1 MAHAGGTSA
10 RAHRL
15 IAFAAVLLLAVATAL
30 AFARVFLGSSTTLKL
45 VAVAVAAA
53 LIAVALE
60 RRSLLLATVVSAIG
74 LALAIGLFVFPDTTW
89 YGLPTMDTLRAAGDA
104 AALVGEQAR
113 IQAAP
118 AEPIPPLLLAAVVS
132 LWAAVFSAHALAF
145 RAGSPLLGLIPPVAL
160 VAFSDSVLEQFVKPL
175 YGVLF
180 LAAALLVVFADG
192 LARVQGW
199 GPVWSSA
206 RRGVASFAGR
216 RARGLA
222 LTALGAAT
230 LAPIFIPGFGSRAL
244 IDLGSGSQDT
254 ISIDPFV
261 SIQAELTDR
270 KQVEVLRV
278 TADRP
283 TYIRLF
289 ALPRFDGVSFR
300 LAEPRAEGIVVS
312 EDGAVPLPFE
322 SEDVSGL
329 TQPVDIEVVRPSA
342 QEWLPVPYPVTRID
356 VPGRTVRF
364 DRTTAST
371 YLDRPLERGDTYHV
385 TAQTVMPTADQL
397 RAVQD
402 NTAPLDGGAYTALP
416 PEMPDRIHEIAVELT
431 ADQDNRFDRVKAIE
445 GYLRDTSIF
454 SYDPRTELSGGT
466 NSILQFLEETR
477 AGFCQQFSFT
487 MAVLLREL
495 EIDSRIV
502 VGFSA
507 GTLGSPGG
515 PYSVMSDQAHSWVEV
530 YFEGYGWLP
539 FEPTPTRNNP
549 NAQYVESDVVCGGPE
564 CGDGGLPFDPST
576 GSREGGF
583 GQVPDRVDTDPR
595 LVPRTDPGPLGS
607 LAPVDDEPFVT
618 APRVLLAAAIAGA
631 LFLLLV
637 PPIRALRR
645 RSRLR
650 KAAHEPRR
658 LILVTYEQFVERA
671 TGLGLGRAPGQTF
684 EEYRRKVAGTGYLSD
699 GHLDRLTR
707 LATSAAYSPH
717 EPDAEQAAEAG
728 DAADVAI
735 KEIRQAVGPSRWFVA
750 LYRRR

>member
-1 MAHAGGTSA
+1 MAHAAGTSA

-15 IAFAAVLLLAVATAL
+15 IALAAVVLLAVATAL
-30 AFARVFLGSSTTLKL
+30 AFGRVFFGTATTLKL
-45 VAVAVAAA
+45 LAVAVAAG
-53 LIAVALE
+53 LLAVALE
-60 RRSLLLATVVSAIG
+60 RRGLLLATVVSAIG
-74 LALAIGLFVFPDTTW
+74 LVVAIGLFVFPETTW

-222 LTALGAAT
+222 LTALGAAA

-244 IDLGSGSQDT
+244 IDLGSVSPDT

-261 SIQAELTDR
+261 SIQAELTAR
-270 KQVEVLRV
+270 KRVEVLRV

-289 ALPRFDGVSFR
+289 SLPRFDGVSFQLDDSR
-300 LAEPRAEGIVVS
+300 EPVVVP
-312 EDGAVPLPFE
+312 ENGEVPLPFE
-322 SEDVSGL
+322 AEDVGGL
-329 TQPVDIEVVRPSA
+329 TQDVEIEVIRPSQ
-342 QEWLPVPYPVTRID
+342 QEWLPVPFPVTRID
-356 VPGRTVRF
+356 VADRTVRF
-364 DRTTAST
+364 DRASAST
-371 YLDRPLERGDTYHV
+371 FLDRPLEKGDVYRV
-385 TAQTVMPTADQL
+385 TAQSVSPTADQL
-397 RAVQD
+397 RAVE
-402 NTAPLDGGAYTALP
+402 NNVPLAGGRYVALP
-416 PEMPDRIHEIAVELT
+416 PDMPGRIHEIATDLT
-431 ADQDNRFDRVKAIE
+431 ADQDTRFDKVKAIE
-445 GYLRDTSIF
+445 DYLRSPEF
-454 SYDPRTELSGGT
+454 LYDPGTQLRGGS
-466 NSILQFLEETR
+466 NSILQFLDETK
-477 AGFCQQFSFT
+477 AGFCQQFSFS
-487 MAVLLREL
+487 MAVLLRDL
-495 EIDSRIV
+495 GIDARIV
-502 VGFSA
+502 VGFST
-507 GTLGSPGG
+507 GTPTTRGT

-539 FEPTPTRNNP
+539 FEPTPTRSNP
-549 NAQYVESDVVCGGPE
+549 DATYPAAQPVCPDGPGCPSEDPVGGPAGSADE
-564 CGDGGLPFDPST
+564 GLGTSQ
-576 GSREGGF
+576 RERIEG
-583 GQVPDRVDTDPR
+583 DPR
-595 LVPRTDPGPLGS
+595 LGTAPPPLP
-607 LAPVDDEPFVT
+607 LAPPIEVEDPIVT
-618 APRVLLAAAIAGA
+618 APRVLLAAVIVGA

-645 RSRLR
+645 RARLR
-650 KAAHEPRR
+650 RVAGEPRR
-658 LILVTYEQFVERA
+658 LILVTYGQFVERA

-684 EEYRRKVAGTGYLSD
+684 EEYRRKVARTGYLSD

-707 LATSAAYSPH
+707 LATGAAYSAH
-717 EPDAEQAAEAG
+717 DPDAAQAAEAG
-728 DAADVAI
+728 QAADVAI
-735 KEIRQAVGPSRWFVA
+735 KEIRRAVGPSRWFVG

>member
-15 IAFAAVLLLAVATAL
+15 IALAAVLLLAVATAL
-30 AFARVFLGSSTTLKL
+30 AFGRVFLGTSTTLKL
-45 VAVAVAAA
+45 LAVAVAAA
-53 LIAVALE
+53 LLAAGLE
-60 RRSLLLATVVSAIG
+60 RRSLLLATFVSAIG

-89 YGLPTMDTLRAAGDA
+89 YGLPTLDTLHAAADA

-222 LTALGAAT
+222 LTALGAAI

-261 SIQAELTDR
+261 EMQAELTSR
-270 KQVEVLRV
+270 PQVEVLRV
-278 TADRP
+278 TAARP

-289 ALPRFDGVSFR
+289 SLPRFDGVRFQ
-300 LAEPRAEGIVVS
+300 LAGSRGGFVVPRGEGPQVPGLEAVS
-312 EDGAVPLPFE
+312 PTTQ
-322 SEDVSGL
+322 DV
-329 TQPVDIEVVRPSA
+329 TIEVVRPSR
-342 QEWLPVPYPVTRID
+342 ESWLPLPYPVSMID

-364 DRTTAST
+364 DAATAST
-371 YLDRPLERGDTYHV
+371 YLDRPLERGDVYRV
-385 TAQTVMPTADQL
+385 TAQTVTPTADELRDVDDGVPLEGGRYTQL
-397 RAVQD
+397 PD
-402 NTAPLDGGAYTALP
+402 
-416 PEMPDRIHEIAVELT
+416 MPDEIHEIAVDLT
-431 ADQDNRFDRVKAIE
+431 DGMETRFDRVKAIE
-445 GYLRDTSIF
+445 DHLRDTSIF
-454 SYDPRTELSGGT
+454 TYDPGTQLSGGT
-466 NSILQFLEETR
+466 NSILEFLTNTR
-477 AGFCQQFSFT
+477 SGFCQQFSFT

-495 EIDSRIV
+495 GIDARIV
-502 VGFSA
+502 VGFATGTSTSPA
-507 GTLGSPGG
+507 GLYP
-515 PYSVMSDQAHSWVEV
+515 VMSNQAHSWVEV

-539 FEPTPTRNNP
+539 FEPTPARVNP
-549 NAQYVESDVVCGGPE
+549 DALYPNEQPTCPGAPGCPEGGPGVGPA
-564 CGDGGLPFDPST
+564 GDADEGLGTSQ
-576 GSREGGF
+576 RERIEG
-583 GQVPDRVDTDPR
+583 DPR
-595 LVPRTDPGPLGS
+595 LGTAPPPIP
-607 LAPVDDEPFVT
+607 LAPPIVADEPIVT
-618 APRVLLAAAIAGA
+618 APRVLLAAAIVAA

-645 RSRLR
+645 RARIR
-650 KAAHEPRR
+650 RVAHEPRR
-658 LILVTYEQFVERA
+658 LILVTYDQFVERA
-671 TGLGLGRAPGQTF
+671 TGLGLGRAPGQTL
-684 EEYRRKVAGTGYLSD
+684 EEYRRKVADSGYLSD
-699 GHLDRLTR
+699 GHLDRLTQ

-717 EPDAEQAAEAG
+717 EPDAGQAAEAG

-735 KEIRQAVGPSRWFVA
+735 KEIRRAVGPSRWLVG